1 MHLLF
6 NIAGAVIFG
15 TAAFILFVLRPSL
28 AVHNITSV
36 EISLFHTF
44 FNIICT
50 TIMMPFGGLL
60 VKLSGMKKMPHLR
73 QATAMRLSFQDILI
87 TEY

>member
-1 MHLLF
+1 MEQQHLY
-6 NIAGAVIFG
+6 
-15 TAAFILFVLRPSL
+15 LFVLRPSL

-60 VKLSGMKKMPHLR
+60 VKLSGMIIREKSTGMKKMRTLEAKR
-73 QATAMRLSFQDILI
+73 QRMRLSFQDILI